1 MCSGRDL
8 KIVLSN
14 PVASVS
20 SESNQ
25 PFLISKSDLVML
37 RRYGI
42 LAAISAMAAL
52 AALIW
57 VQPQTAAGQTVLVSI
72 VAALVGGVGSLL
84 WRRDA

>member
-1 MCSGRDL
+1 
-8 KIVLSN
+8 
-14 PVASVS
+14 
-20 SESNQ
+20 
-25 PFLISKSDLVML
+25 ML